1 MREITMACGR
11 NGRRVRLDDAWRVD
25 VIRKPPMPVL
35 ADPAGALE
43 ASLDAP
49 VAARP
54 LVQLAAAAK
63 RVCIVICD
71 VTRPVPNG
79 LILPVLVRRL
89 LAAGVK
95 PDAITVLIAT
105 GLHRPNEGA
114 ELAAV
119 VGDETVLRTVRVVNH
134 FARRDED
141 HLTLGTTTRGTP
153 VRLDRR
159 LLEADLRIV
168 VGLVEPH
175 FMAGYSGGRK
185 LLAPGVAHADT
196 IMSFHHAR
204 LLEHPSAAN
213 LVLDGNPLH
222 DELLQIAGMTGP
234 VYAVNTVLDE
244 ERRVAAVNFG
254 ALLPSHAEAVAYM
267 QRFAER
273 KMDRTYG
280 VVLTSSA
287 GYPLDQTY
295 YQTVKGMVSALGALR
310 PGGKLFIV
318 SACAEG
324 LGSPEFRVAQQRL
337 VREGPEKFLAHLL
350 AQPFAPVDAWQ
361 TEMLCKALRHGEVH
375 LCSTG
380 LPETDWPDTGVRRVT
395 DLEQELSAAVAASG
409 DPALAVIPE
418 GPYVVPTAP
427 RPAQ

>member
-1 MREITMACGR
+1 MREIVMACGR
-11 NGRRVRLDDAWRVD
+11 RGLRVQLDDAWQVD
-25 VIRKPPMPVL
+25 VIRKPAMPVL

-43 ASLDAP
+43 AALDAP
-49 VAARP
+49 VDAPP
-54 LVQLAAAAK
+54 LAQLAAAAQ

-71 VTRPVPNG
+71 ITRPVPNG
-79 LILPVLVRRL
+79 LILPALVRRL

-119 VGDETVLRTVRVVNH
+119 VGDETVLRTVRVLNH
-134 FARRDED
+134 FARRDAE
-141 HLTLGTTTRGTP
+141 HVTLGTTTRGTP

-159 LLEADLRIV
+159 LMEADLRIV

-196 IMSFHHAR
+196 ITAFHHAR
-204 LLEHPSAAN
+204 LLEDPSAAN
-213 LVLDGNPLH
+213 GVLDGNPLH
-222 DELLQIAGMTGP
+222 DELLQIAGLAGT

-244 ERRVAAVNFG
+244 ERRLAVVNFG
-254 ALLPSHAEAVAYM
+254 ALLPSHAAAVARM
-267 QRFAER
+267 RRFAER
-273 KMDRTYG
+273 QMDRTYG
-280 VVLTSSA
+280 VVLASSA
-287 GYPLDQTY
+287 GHPLDLTY
-295 YQTVKGMVSALGALR
+295 YQTVKGMVGALGALR

-318 SACAEG
+318 SDCAEG
-324 LGSPEFRVAQQRL
+324 LGSAEFRAAQRHL

-350 AQPFAPVDAWQ
+350 ALPRAPVDAWQ

-375 LCSTG
+375 LCSAG
-380 LPETDWPDTGVRRVT
+380 LPAADWPDTGVRRVT
-395 DLEQELSAAVAASG
+395 NLGQELAAAVAASG
-409 DPALAVIPE
+409 EPALAVIPE
-418 GPYVVPTAP
+418 GPYVIPIN
-427 RPAQ
+427 RKGN

>member
-1 MREITMACGR
+1 MSCGR
-11 NGRRVRLDDAWRVD
+11 SGRCVKLDPAWQVD
-25 VIRKPPMPVL
+25 LIRKPAMPVL
-35 ADPAGALE
+35 DDPVSALE
-43 ASLDAP
+43 AALDAP
-49 VAARP
+49 VGAPP
-54 LVQLAAAAK
+54 LAQLAAAA
-63 RVCIVICD
+63 RSVCIVICD

-79 LILPVLVRRL
+79 VILPVLVRRL

-119 VGDETVLRTVRVVNH
+119 VGDEAVLRTVRVVNH
-134 FARRDED
+134 FARRDEE
-141 HLTLGTTTRGTP
+141 HVTLGTTTRGTP

-159 LLEADLRIV
+159 MMDADLRIV

-196 IMSFHHAR
+196 ITSFHHAR
-204 LLEHPSAAN
+204 LLEHPLATN
-213 LVLDGNPLH
+213 TVLDGNPLH
-222 DELLQIAGMTGP
+222 DELLQIADMAGT

-244 ERRVAAVNFG
+244 ERRIAAIHFG
-254 ALLPSHAEAVAYM
+254 ALLPSHAEAVACMRQY
-267 QRFAER
+267 AER

-287 GYPLDQTY
+287 GYPLDLTY

-318 SACAEG
+318 SGCAEG
-324 LGSPEFRVAQQRL
+324 MGSAEFREAQRRL
-337 VREGPEKFLAHLL
+337 VREGQEKFLAQML
-350 AQPFAPVDAWQ
+350 AAPRAPVDAWQ
-361 TEMLCKALRHGEVH
+361 TEMLCKALRQGEVH
-375 LCSTG
+375 LCSAG
-380 LPETDWPDTGVRRVT
+380 LPEADWHDTAVRRVM
-395 DLEQELSAAVAASG
+395 DLEPELAAAVAASG
-409 DPALAVIPE
+409 ENALAVIPE
-418 GPYVVPTAP
+418 GPYVIPVVK
-427 RPAQ
+427 